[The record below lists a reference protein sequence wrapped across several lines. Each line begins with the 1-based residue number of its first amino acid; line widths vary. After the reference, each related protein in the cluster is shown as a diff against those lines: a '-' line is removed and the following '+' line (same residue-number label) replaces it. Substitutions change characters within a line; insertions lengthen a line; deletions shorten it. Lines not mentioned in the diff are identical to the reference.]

1 MVAVLS
7 FLVVRAVTSGSDPLG
22 TTDIGLTDEQR
33 ESVHGT
39 AVAESVIQI
48 RANAIEFGRSGASL
62 DALPRAEIQ
71 SITNIYSR
79 DLAEAAKAADVIVF
93 VQSEGAY
100 IDENDGYLR
109 IKLRVMETLQGDPRT
124 DLDIGLA
131 GGPEKTQSG
140 EWVLGLAPDELY
152 LSVGETAILLLDDDD
167 SFPGTLRQRPH
178 EALLVED
185 GVVVS
190 RRGFAFSST
199 AAGVAVDEVRAEL
212 KGAVQ

>member
-1 MVAVLS
+1 M
-7 FLVVRAVTSGSDPLG
+7 RAVTSGSDPLG